1 MNDNL
6 LEFKRNPFVAPQ
18 EIEASFLFFNE
29 VLRLGMQF
37 CTTPPLFN
45 RVSLD
50 ARGVRL
56 GTGLVVSHTRVYTRE
71 VRSRDLVQPPLVVRG
86 SLFGSQNWSGGASP
100 ALHIFCYFIQH
111 SHAYIQQ
118 QIQWKSLEAFSHFRS
133 WQ

>member
-56 GTGLVVSHTRVYTRE
+56 GTGLVVSHTRVHAKYDH
-71 VRSRDLVQPPLVVRG
+71 VILSNLLWLSGDHFLAAKIGLVGPLQHCTF
-86 SLFGSQNWSGGASP
+86 SATSYSTLMHTSSSKYSGKA
-100 ALHIFCYFIQH
+100 
-111 SHAYIQQ
+111 
-118 QIQWKSLEAFSHFRS
+118 
-133 WQ
+133 